1 MDAGPSALL
10 CTYARLNTHNTPM
23 STISNIAGRQVHID
37 SQGRETKQSDTTT
50 VRLNGPHHDAK
61 WARRL
66 LGTDISQS
74 MYRSNRI
81 SALARSLFTR

>member
-1 MDAGPSALL
+1 
-10 CTYARLNTHNTPM
+10 M

-37 SQGRETKQSDTTT
+37 SQGRETKQSDTTS
-50 VRLNGPHHDAK
+50 VRLNGPHQDAK

-74 MYRSNRI
+74 AYRSARI
-81 SALARSLFTR
+81 RTLARTLFTR

>member
-1 MDAGPSALL
+1 
-10 CTYARLNTHNTPM
+10 M
-23 STISNIAGRQVHID
+23 STISKIAGRQVHID
-37 SQGRETKQSDTTT
+37 SQGRETSQSGTTI

-74 MYRSNRI
+74 EYRHRRI
-81 SALARSLFTR
+81 RTLAHSLFTR

>member
-1 MDAGPSALL
+1 
-10 CTYARLNTHNTPM
+10 M

-66 LGTDISQS
+66 LGTDISQAT
-74 MYRSNRI
+74 YRSNRI
-81 SALARSLFTR
+81 RALAQSLFAR

>member
-1 MDAGPSALL
+1 
-10 CTYARLNTHNTPM
+10 M

-37 SQGRETKQSDTTT
+37 SQGRETKQSDTTSA
-50 VRLNGPHHDAK
+50 RLNGPHQDAK

-74 MYRSNRI
+74 AYRSARI
-81 SALARSLFTR
+81 RTLARSFFTR